1 MIAPKHINTDQST
14 PPQGAGGA
22 VFSVTTTQKRQLA
35 DTITPVGVF
44 LKLRGHFK
52 NSVILESADYH
63 GKEHGYSHIAVDPVA
78 SIIIDNDQVSQTFPD
93 GSQENYTLANKKD
106 AVQAL
111 LNFAQRF
118 EYERNTND
126 APMAN
131 GLFGH
136 ISYDAVQY
144 FEDIEIQGKN
154 ADTEIPSIKY
164 FVYRYVIAINHF
176 KDDMVIYHHQ
186 YLENEQDTGLEKLEF
201 LLNMPHYQTKPFHI
215 TGEEKSNLTDDEMRA
230 TINTCI
236 KHCLRGD
243 VFQIVPSRRF
253 SRTFEGDDFQ
263 IYRALRSINPSPYM
277 FYFDYENYRIFGASP
292 EKQISIKSVPHFSG
306 TDLKNYNIQTQ
317 QTHFGGTDL
326 KNNINQT
333 QRIAEIHPIAGTFR
347 RTGDDTKDA
356 QLALDLLA
364 DPKETA
370 EHVMLVDLARNDLS
384 RSSDYVNVE
393 TFKEVQFFS
402 HVIHLVSKVVGKM
415 TDNVNPLQLVADT
428 FPAGTLSGAPK
439 HNAMT
444 IINRL
449 ENTNRSIYGGA
460 IGYMDFNGNFNHAIA
475 IRTFMS
481 KNNTLFYQAGMGIV
495 AKSVVETEMQEINLK
510 LGALRK
516 ALVLAENI

>member
-1 MIAPKHINTDQST
+1 MIGKEQIN
-14 PPQGAGGA
+14 P
-22 VFSVTTTQKRQLA
+22 VFNVVTTQKRQLA

-78 SIIIDNDQVSQTFPD
+78 SIIIDNDQVLQTFPD
-93 GSQENYTLANKKD
+93 GSSENYTLANRKD

-111 LNFAQRF
+111 LNFANRF
-118 EYERNTND
+118 KYNRQPND

-136 ISYDAVQY
+136 ISYDAVEY
-144 FEDIEIQGKN
+144 FEDIEIQEKN
-154 ADTEIPSIKY
+154 KDTAIPSIKY

-176 KDDMVIYHHQ
+176 KNDMVIYAHDFQ
-186 YLENEQDTGLEKLEF
+186 KKEASLVNIGFSETISPSQQERGLGGEVVLDKIET
-201 LLNMPHYQTKPFHI
+201 LLKMPHYQTKPFKVSGNEI
-215 TGEEKSNLTDDEMRA
+215 SNVTDDEMRA

-243 VFQIVPSRRF
+243 VFQIVPSRRY
-253 SRTFEGDDFQ
+253 SRTYSGDDFQ

-277 FYFDYENYRIFGASP
+277 FYFDYEDYHIFGASP
-292 EKQISIKSVPHFSG
+292 EKQISIKNG
-306 TDLKNYNIQTQ
+306 
-317 QTHFGGTDL
+317 
-326 KNNINQT
+326 
-333 QRIAEIHPIAGTFR
+333 IAEIHPIAGTFR

-384 RSSDYVNVE
+384 RSSDHVVVE

-415 TDNVNPLQLVADT
+415 SPKVNPLQLVADT

-449 ENTNRSIYGGA
+449 ENTNRHIYGGA

-481 KNNTLFYQAGMGIV
+481 KSNTLYYQAGMGVV

-510 LGALRK
+510 LRALRK
-516 ALVLAENI
+516 ALELAEEI

>member
-1 MIAPKHINTDQST
+1 MIFKII
-14 PPQGAGGA
+14 
-22 VFSVTTTQKRQLA
+22 TTQKRQLA

-78 SIIIDNDQVSQTFPD
+78 SIIIDNDTVSQSFPD
-93 GSQENYTLANKKD
+93 GSTENYPLANRKE

-111 LNFAQRF
+111 LNFANRF
-118 EYERNTND
+118 EYDRQPDD

-136 ISYDAVQY
+136 MSYDAVEY
-144 FEDIEIQGKN
+144 FEDIEIQAKN
-154 ADTEIPSIKY
+154 EDTAIPSIKY
-164 FVYRYVIAINHF
+164 YVYRYVIAINHF
-176 KDDMVIYHHQ
+176 KDEMVIYAHN
-186 YLENEQDTGLEKLEF
+186 YLGEKDNSGLEKLEF
-201 LLNMPHYQTKPFHI
+201 LLNMPHYATKPFHI
-215 TGEEKSNLTDDEMRA
+215 TSDETSNVTDDQMRA

-263 IYRALRSINPSPYM
+263 IYRALRSVNPSPYM
-277 FYFDYENYRIFGASP
+277 FYFDYESYRVFGASP
-292 EKQISIKSVPHFSG
+292 EKQISIKSVSS
-306 TDLKNYNIQTQ
+306 
-317 QTHFGGTDL
+317 FGE
-326 KNNINQT
+326 T

-356 QLALDLLA
+356 QLAIDLLA

-384 RSSDYVNVE
+384 RSSDSVKVE

-402 HVIHLVSKVVGKM
+402 HVIHLVSKVVGNM
-415 TDNVNPLQLVADT
+415 TQNVNPLQLVADT

-444 IINRL
+444 IINKL
-449 ENTNRSIYGGA
+449 ENTNRHIYGGA
-460 IGYMDFNGNFNHAIA
+460 IGYMDFKGNFNHAIA

-481 KNNTLFYQAGMGIV
+481 KNNTLYYQAGMGVV
-495 AKSVVETEMQEINLK
+495 AKSNIETEMQEVNLK

-516 ALVLAENI
+516 ALELAEGI

>member
-1 MIAPKHINTDQST
+1 MIAPKHINAEKEL
-14 PPQGAGGA
+14 PQRGQGGYPTGPSGP
-22 VFSVTTTQKRQLA
+22 VFKVLTTSKRQLA

-93 GSQENYTLANKKD
+93 GSTENFKLNSRNE
-106 AVQAL
+106 AVKAL
-111 LNFAQRF
+111 LNFANRF
-118 EYERNTND
+118 EFNRQPD
-126 APMAN
+126 HAPMAN

-136 ISYDAVQY
+136 ISYDAVEY
-144 FEDIEIQGKN
+144 FEDIEIQEKN
-154 ADTEIPSIKY
+154 EDTAIPSIKY

-176 KDDMVIYHHQ
+176 KDDMVIYAHD
-186 YLENEQDTGLEKLEF
+186 YLDNKQDTGLEKIEF
-201 LLNMPHYQTKPFHI
+201 LLNMPHYQTKPFKV
-215 TGEEKSNLTDDEMRA
+215 TGEEISNSTDDEMRA

-243 VFQIVPSRRF
+243 VFQIVPSRRY
-253 SRTFEGDDFQ
+253 SRTYEGDDFQ
-263 IYRALRSINPSPYM
+263 IYRALRSVNPSPYM

-292 EKQISIKSVPHFSG
+292 EKQISIKSVTP
-306 TDLKNYNIQTQ
+306 
-317 QTHFGGTDL
+317 FGVTDL
-326 KNNINQT
+326 KNNISDLPQS
-333 QRIAEIHPIAGTFR
+333 IAEIHPIAGTFR

-356 QLALDLLA
+356 ELAIQLLA

-384 RSSDYVNVE
+384 RSSDHVNVE

-415 TDNVNPLQLVADT
+415 TTGVNPLQLVADT

-449 ENTNRSIYGGA
+449 EKTNRNIYGGA

-481 KNNTLFYQAGMGIV
+481 KNNTLYYQAGMGVV
-495 AKSVVETEMQEINLK
+495 AKSVVETEMQEVNLK

-516 ALVLAENI
+516 ALELAEEI